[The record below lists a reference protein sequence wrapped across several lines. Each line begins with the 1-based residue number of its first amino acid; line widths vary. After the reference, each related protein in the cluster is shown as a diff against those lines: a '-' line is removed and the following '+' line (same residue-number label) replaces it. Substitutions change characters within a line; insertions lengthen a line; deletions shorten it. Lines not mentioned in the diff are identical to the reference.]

1 MSGGGARAPVIRTV
15 LGDIAPK
22 DLGPTNYHEHLFQVS
37 PLLIGDELD
46 DEAASA
52 REAASLRR
60 SGARAM
66 VDPTPIGLGRR
77 PDAVAR
83 ISADVGLHVVH
94 ATGAHHHG
102 HYAEDDPLLR
112 RSEADLARLFATE
125 LMAGLDGT
133 RVRAGLIKTGV
144 GYWSVSP
151 FEQRVLAAA
160 GGLTAENGVP
170 IMVHLEHGSAAH
182 EVLDLLELAGCPPD
196 RVALAHVDRNPDP
209 GLHTD
214 LAARGAYLGYDGAAR
229 HQRWPDSVLVDCL
242 AVVVAAGH
250 GDRLLLGGDVA
261 RRSRFVSYG
270 GLPGL
275 AYLFDRFVPR
285 VRERVGESATVTVLV
300 VNPARWLAWTPP
312 LTDADGPTDPAT
324 ATAGAPS

>member
-1 MSGGGARAPVIRTV
+1 MSRAAAPLVRTV
-15 LGDIAPK
+15 LGDISPRE
-22 DLGPTNYHEHLFQVS
+22 LGPTDYHEHLFHIS
-37 PLLIGDELD
+37 PLLVGDDLD
-46 DEAASA
+46 DEPASA
-52 REAASLRR
+52 QEAASLRR

-77 PDAVAR
+77 PEAVAR
-83 ISADVGLHVVH
+83 ISANVGLHVVH
-94 ATGAHHHG
+94 ATGAHHHR
-102 HYAEDDPLLR
+102 HYAEDDPLLC
-112 RSEADLARLFATE
+112 RSEADLAQLFATE
-125 LMAGLDGT
+125 LVDGIEGT
-133 RVRAGLIKTGV
+133 GVRAGLVKTGV
-144 GYWSVSP
+144 GYWSVAP

-160 GGLTAENGVP
+160 GSLAAKDGVP

-209 GLHTD
+209 GLHSD

-242 AVVVAAGH
+242 AAVVAAGH

-261 RRSRFVSYG
+261 RRTRYVSYG

-285 VRERVGESATVTVLV
+285 VRERVGEFATDTALVL
-300 VNPARWLAWTPP
+300 NPARWLAWTPP
-312 LTDADGPTDPAT
+312 LPDADVDTDPAT
-324 ATAGAPS
+324 VPPGVPS